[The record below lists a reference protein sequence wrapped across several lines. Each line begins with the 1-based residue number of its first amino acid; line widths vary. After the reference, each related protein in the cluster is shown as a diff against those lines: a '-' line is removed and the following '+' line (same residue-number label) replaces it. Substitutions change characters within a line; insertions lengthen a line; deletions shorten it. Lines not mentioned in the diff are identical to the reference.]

1 MTEEFYK
8 SINECFQKEL
18 QSWKTE
24 SYHIRQLVRV
34 ALFSA
39 SERMAEEFKRNNP
52 EFDREKFVKA
62 FSE

>member
-1 MTEEFYK
+1 MTEKFYE
-8 SINECFQKEL
+8 SIAECFQDEL
-18 QSWKTE
+18 QNWKT
-24 SYHIRQLVRV
+24 SNYPVRQLVRT

>member
-1 MTEEFYK
+1 MNQLLNVFTK
-8 SINECFQKEL
+8 NCIAGKQKTIMSGSL
-18 QSWKTE
+18 
-24 SYHIRQLVRV
+24 